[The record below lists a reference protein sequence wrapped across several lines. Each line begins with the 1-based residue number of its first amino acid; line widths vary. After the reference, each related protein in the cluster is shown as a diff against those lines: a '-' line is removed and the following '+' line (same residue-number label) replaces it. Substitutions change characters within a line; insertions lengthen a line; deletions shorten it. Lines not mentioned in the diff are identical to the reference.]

1 MLPKSYVAQAITDSG
16 GDVRK
21 LEQLLGLD
29 KGYFGD
35 NPVLV
40 EVAKPPGLRMP
51 SGNEAGA
58 NLRWQAGGY
67 TSGGVP
73 EAVVDQIQAGTYS
86 VRPVF
91 PR

>member
-1 MLPKSYVAQAITDSG
+1 VLPKSYVAQTINDAG

-29 KGYFGD
+29 RGYLGD

-40 EVAKPPGLRMP
+40 EVAKPARLRMP
-51 SGNEAGA
+51 SGNEPGA
-58 NLRWQAGGY
+58 NLQWRPGGY

-73 EAVVDQIQAGTYS
+73 EAVIDQIPSGAYTI
-86 VRPVF
+86 RPVF
-91 PR
+91 PK